1 MGKTVVIRYKHNGEN
16 FELLADADMAYEYV
30 IGKRADALSV
40 LQTEEVFKD
49 AKKGERQSEEKI
61 KKSFGTTD
69 LKEVVEHILKNGEVP
84 ITTEQKNKMIEEKR
98 KQIISLIA
106 SNSIDPRTNAPNPPL
121 RIENAMN
128 EAKIGIDPFKSAND
142 QLNVIVAKL
151 SAYLPLKF
159 SLAKIQV
166 TIPADAANRSYGT
179 LKHYGIKKEEWLADG
194 SLRVLVEIPAG
205 MQTELFDKVN
215 KLTHGRAE
223 TKIVEQ

>member
-84 ITTEQKNKMIEEKR
+84 ITT
-98 KQIISLIA
+98 
-106 SNSIDPRTNAPNPPL
+106 
-121 RIENAMN
+121 
-128 EAKIGIDPFKSAND
+128 
-142 QLNVIVAKL
+142 VV
-151 SAYLPLKF
+151 
-159 SLAKIQV
+159 
-166 TIPADAANRSYGT
+166 
-179 LKHYGIKKEEWLADG
+179 
-194 SLRVLVEIPAG
+194 
-205 MQTELFDKVN
+205 
-215 KLTHGRAE
+215 
-223 TKIVEQ
+223 

>member
-121 RIENAMN
+121 RIENAMK
-128 EAKIGIDPFKSAND
+128 EAKVSIDPFKGAND
-142 QLNVIVAKL
+142 QLEDIVKKINMIM
-151 SAYLPLKF
+151 PIKF
-159 SLAKIQV
+159 T
-166 TIPADAANRSYGT
+166 TIKMDVVVPAEYANRSYGT
-179 LKHYGIKKEEWLADG
+179 LKRYGMKSEQWLSNG
-194 SLRVLVEIPAG
+194 SLQVTLEFPAG
-205 MQTELFDKVN
+205 LQNEFFDRINGATQGKAVVKV
-215 KLTHGRAE
+215 L
-223 TKIVEQ
+223 